1 MKDQR
6 TPVQALEDLES
17 LSAKLSSVFHAQVGQ
32 LGLRA
37 ISLSWLLGVCLF
49 VLNGL
54 WYSCRGVSL
63 FRFVFAGQST
73 SGSSYSETDNA
84 KIVMPNCH
92 IRHQLIRLQ
101 QWTLSLAIYF
111 GIETKFVWLHPNTLS
126 AQVALSLVQFI
137 GMKCLWQC
145 YFSIVANCSLAI
157 VRHWT
162 RQLPLAWVSSDLW
175 SQF

>member
-49 VLNGL
+49 VLNGF

-63 FRFVFAGQST
+63 FHFVFVGQST
-73 SGSSYSETDNA
+73 SGSSYFHA
-84 KIVMPNCH
+84 NCH
-92 IRHQLIRLQ
+92 IRHRLIRLQ

-137 GMKCLWQC
+137 GMRCLWQC

-157 VRHWT
+157 LWHWT